1 MTLEQI
7 RIKLKQPLS
16 MYVKKDFSYSEAEF
30 KKMIDELSSLTQY
43 IDISAIEY
51 YGPNPETT
59 KKELVDKGI
68 ETNDALKLLSI
79 FISKGN
85 NIDNIIKKSSGKTK
99 SDLIRL
105 KHKYSLKKTSTS
117 ADDITLSRVA
127 VAMIELWPMLKSNK
141 VIFNLLN
148 LEMSQPRHWLAIPGA
163 ATMIPKDSRYNGLFR
178 IVLDYQN
185 QIHKIIGKGKPN
197 KAENICNVMRN
208 GEFLQENKRLELLR
222 KLNIIDDN
230 GDVLVS

>member
-51 YGPNPETT
+51 YGLNPETT
-59 KKELVDKGI
+59 KKQLVDKGI

-105 KHKYSLKKTSTS
+105 KHKCSLKKT
-117 ADDITLSRVA
+117 
-127 VAMIELWPMLKSNK
+127 
-141 VIFNLLN
+141 
-148 LEMSQPRHWLAIPGA
+148 
-163 ATMIPKDSRYNGLFR
+163 
-178 IVLDYQN
+178 
-185 QIHKIIGKGKPN
+185 
-197 KAENICNVMRN
+197 
-208 GEFLQENKRLELLR
+208 
-222 KLNIIDDN
+222 
-230 GDVLVS
+230 